1 MDINHD
7 LSSILMMG
15 GVRSQNRLNFERRD
29 QMVGQWKNVMKSAAN
44 AEGRT
49 GLQIDVGVWGQNK

>member
-1 MDINHD
+1 
-7 LSSILMMG
+7 MMG